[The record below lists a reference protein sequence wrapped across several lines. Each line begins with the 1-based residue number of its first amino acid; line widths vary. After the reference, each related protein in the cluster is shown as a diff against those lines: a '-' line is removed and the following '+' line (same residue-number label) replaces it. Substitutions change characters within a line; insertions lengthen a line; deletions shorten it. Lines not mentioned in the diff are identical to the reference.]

1 MRAFIGLGGNLGDPR
16 QSFVSAVREMQ
27 AIGLVVRVSSLY
39 ETEPRDLLDQPIFTN
54 AALELETELTPEE
67 LLAQL
72 KRMEATLGREPSA
85 ERFGP
90 RIVDLDIL
98 AFDGHCVADME
109 IDLIVPHPRLQERRF
124 VLEPLAELDPGL
136 RPWRNCADLRTDVTV
151 ADLLPSVADQE
162 VMRIGGPEWADR

>member
-1 MRAFIGLGGNLGDPR
+1 VRAFIGLGGNLGDPR
-16 QSFVSAVREMQ
+16 QAFVSAVR
-27 AIGLVVRVSSLY
+27 GLPALGQVVRVSSLY

-54 AALELETELTPEE
+54 AALELETDLEPAD
-67 LLAQL
+67 LLYQL
-72 KRMEATLGREPSA
+72 KRLEATLGREPSA

-98 AFDGHCVADME
+98 AFDGRCVADME

-136 RPWRNCADLRTDVTV
+136 RPWRNCADLRVDVAV

-162 VMRIGGPEWADR
+162 VMRVGGPDWADR